1 MARPRGPVRPLVPT
15 AGPPLHAV
23 VVGASL
29 AGSAAAL
36 VLARSGARVAL
47 VDRATFPRPK
57 TCGDLLSP
65 DGVAALERLGLDGA
79 VRAAGA
85 ATLRRF
91 ELARPDGVRVAGRL
105 PAPALSLSRE
115 RLDALVLDGARA
127 AGAAAHLGETVV
139 SIEGSLPRGFVV
151 RTTARTYEA
160 RAVLGAWGRY
170 SPLDGRLGRPFFGR
184 PASLFGFKRF
194 LAGEAGRRFDD
205 RVVLHVFRGGYLGL
219 SLVEEGRVSLGAL
232 ARPEVAKEAHHD
244 LDRLLARL
252 GKECPGLAAD
262 LEGLTPEPGP
272 TLVSEPVHLGRREAV
287 LGGVLLA
294 GDAAAV
300 VDPYT
305 GSGMALALRT
315 GEAAGALLA
324 ELAAGR
330 FGAEEVARRWERRW
344 REVTGSV
351 YVFSRLF
358 RPVFHGGIATRLVVP
373 ATAPLA
379 GLAARLTRGP
389 A

>member
-1 MARPRGPVRPLVPT
+1 MTDERLD
-15 AGPPLHAV
+15 AV

-36 VLARSGARVAL
+36 VLARAGVRVAL
-47 VDRATFPRPK
+47 VDKAVFPRPK
-57 TCGDLLSP
+57 ACGELLSP
-65 DGVAALERLGLDGA
+65 DGVAALARLGLDGE

-85 ATLRRF
+85 ATIRRF
-91 ELARPDGVRVAGRL
+91 ALVRPDGRRVRGRL

-115 RLDALVLDGARA
+115 RLDALVLEGATR
-127 AGAAAHLGETVV
+127 AGATAHLGEAVTSV
-139 SIEGSLPRGFVV
+139 EGSLEGGFTV
-151 RTTARTYEA
+151 RTPARTLEA

-170 SPLDGRLGRPFFGR
+170 SPLDGRLGRPFFGA
-184 PASLFGFKRF
+184 PATLFGFKKF
-194 LAGEAGRRFDD
+194 LRGEAGARLSDH
-205 RVVLHVFRGGYLGL
+205 VVLHVFRGGYLGL

-232 ARPEVAKEAHHD
+232 ATPAVAQEAHHD
-244 LDRLLARL
+244 FDRLLARL
-252 GKECPGLAAD
+252 AAGSPALAAD
-262 LEGLTPEPGP
+262 LDGLEPEPGP
-272 TLVSEPVHLGRREAV
+272 ALVSEPVHLGPRGAAC
-287 LGGVLLA
+287 GDILLA
-294 GDAAAV
+294 GDAAGV

-324 ELAAGR
+324 EHAAERVAAASLAA
-330 FGAEEVARRWERRW
+330 AWARRWRA
-344 REVTGSV
+344 VTGSV
-351 YVFSRLF
+351 YFFSRLF
-358 RPVFHGGIATRLVVP
+358 RPVFLGGAATRLVVP

>member
-1 MARPRGPVRPLVPT
+1 VTDDRLDS
-15 AGPPLHAV
+15 V

-36 VLARSGARVAL
+36 VLARAGARVAL

-57 TCGDLLSP
+57 TCGELLSP
-65 DGVAALERLGLDGA
+65 DGVAALSRLGLEAA

-85 ATLRRF
+85 ATIRRF
-91 ELARPDGVRVAGRL
+91 ALVRPDGRRVTGRL

-115 RLDALVLDGARA
+115 RLDALVLGGARE
-127 AGAAAHLGETVV
+127 AGAAAHLGEAVTAV
-139 SIEGSLPRGFVV
+139 EGSLAAGFTV
-151 RTTARTYEA
+151 RTPARTLGA
-160 RAVLGAWGRY
+160 LAVLGAWGRY
-170 SPLDGRLGRPFFGR
+170 SPLDGRLGRPFFGA
-184 PASLFGFKRF
+184 PAPLFGFKKF
-194 LAGEAGRRFDD
+194 LAGEAGRRLGDQ
-205 RVVLHVFRGGYLGL
+205 VVLHVFRGGYLGL

-232 ARPEVAKEAHHD
+232 ATPAVAQEAHHD
-244 LDRLLARL
+244 FDRLLARL
-252 GKECPGLAAD
+252 RAESPALAAD
-262 LEGLTPEPGP
+262 LDGLAPEPGP
-272 TLVSEPVHLGRREAV
+272 ALVSEPVHLGRREAAC
-287 LGGVLLA
+287 GDVLLA
-294 GDAAAV
+294 GDAAGV

-324 ELAAGR
+324 EASAGR
-330 FGAEEVARRWERRW
+330 IPAAALPAEWARRWAAL
-344 REVTGSV
+344 TGRG
-351 YVFSRLF
+351 YFFSRLF
-358 RPVFHGGIATRLVVP
+358 RPVFLGGAATRLVGP

>member
-1 MARPRGPVRPLVPT
+1 MS
-15 AGPPLHAV
+15 GPPLDAV

-36 VLARSGARVAL
+36 VLARSGARVVL
-47 VDRATFPRPK
+47 VDKASFPRPK
-57 TCGDLLSP
+57 TCGELLSP
-65 DGVAALERLGLDGA
+65 DGVAALARLGLDGA

-85 ATLRRF
+85 ATIRRF
-91 ELARPDGVRVAGRL
+91 ALVRPDGRRVAGRL

-127 AGAAAHLGETVV
+127 AGALAHLGEAVV
-139 SIEGSLPRGFVV
+139 SVEGSLARGFVV
-151 RTTARTYEA
+151 RTAARTLEA

-170 SPLDGRLGRPFFGR
+170 SPLDGRLGRPFFGS
-184 PASLFGFKRF
+184 PAPLFGFKKF
-194 LAGEAGRRFDD
+194 LAGEAGRRLEDQ
-205 RVVLHVFRGGYLGL
+205 VVLHVFRGGYLGL
-219 SLVEEGRVSLGAL
+219 SLVEDGRVSLGAL
-232 ARPEVAKEAHHD
+232 ARPEVAKEAHGD
-244 LDRLLARL
+244 FDRLLVRL
-252 GKECPGLAAD
+252 GGECPGLAAD
-262 LEGLTPEPGP
+262 LEGLAPEPGP
-272 TLVSEPVHLGRREAV
+272 ALVSEPVHLGRREAV

-294 GDAAAV
+294 GDAAGV

-324 ELAAGR
+324 EHAAGR
-330 FGAEEVARRWERRW
+330 VEAEALARSWESRW
-344 REVTGSV
+344 RDVTGSV
-351 YVFSRLF
+351 YFFSRLF
-358 RPVFHGGIATRLVVP
+358 RPVLLGGLATRLVVP